1 MCVPVLS
8 TCYDL
13 CFPLLSFFSST
24 GRCFLFCFLA
34 LVDSRLIFSF
44 CILLLTGKLIV
55 NVPCFIPVT
64 VLLLRVH
71 MYFVSLERDR
81 TLLYRVLDDGL
92 HQATLDPNLHISV
105 PKLLLFF
112 ISEGWTI
119 FINLLSCINSI
130 HRFAQ
135 QYITCCISLSFN
147 PHS

>member
-13 CFPLLSFFSST
+13 CFPLLSFFFIHWTLFFVLFSCSC
-24 GRCFLFCFLA
+24 CFPPHFF
-34 LVDSRLIFSF
+34 F
-44 CILLLTGKLIV
+44 CILLLTGKSIV

>member
-1 MCVPVLS
+1 MIYVSPSCH
-8 TCYDL
+8 
-13 CFPLLSFFSST
+13 FFSST
-24 GRCFLFCFLA
+24 GRYFLFCCLA
-34 LVDSRLIFSF
+34 LVVSRLIFF
-44 CILLLTGKLIV
+44 RILILTGKLIV

>member
-13 CFPLLSFFSST
+13 CFPLLLFLIHWTLFFVLLSCSC
-24 GRCFLFCFLA
+24 CFPPHFF
-34 LVDSRLIFSF
+34 F

>member
-1 MCVPVLS
+1 M
-8 TCYDL
+8 
-13 CFPLLSFFSST
+13 FPPLVIFFHP
-24 GRCFLFCFLA
+24 LDAIFCFVVLLLLFLA
-34 LVDSRLIFSF
+34 SFLF

>member
-8 TCYDL
+8 TCFDL
-13 CFPLLSFFSST
+13 CSPSCHFFHPLDAVFCFVFLLLLFPASFFF
-24 GRCFLFCFLA
+24 RI
-34 LVDSRLIFSF
+34 LI
-44 CILLLTGKLIV
+44 LTGKLIV

-112 ISEGWTI
+112 FFLYKT
-119 FINLLSCINSI
+119 LSQRAGQS
-130 HRFAQ
+130 
-135 QYITCCISLSFN
+135 
-147 PHS
+147 